1 MDTSVPADSLAAF
14 MNSQINPAF
23 DWEDLRWLCNEWSG
37 PVALKKGV
45 MCPQDAVKALD
56 AGCTSVWVSTHG
68 GRQLDTSA
76 ATIDRLPEIR
86 AAVGDDVEVIVDGG
100 VMRGSHVVKALALGA
115 SSVAVGK
122 RTLYSLAAGGKM
134 VSRKCFTS

>member
-1 MDTSVPADSLAAF
+1 M
-14 MNSQINPAF
+14 
-23 DWEDLRWLCNEWSG
+23 
-37 PVALKKGV
+37 
-45 MCPQDAVKALD
+45 
-56 AGCTSVWVSTHG
+56 WVSTHG

-122 RTLYSLAAGGKM
+122 GTLYTLAAGGQDGVEKM
-134 VSRKCFTS
+134 FYILKRELSICMGLMGVKSIDDLKTSRI